1 MAIDPRIPMMGITPD
16 IAGAMSQGILSGERM
31 AQAPIRNQMLQQ
43 QVDMQSQ
50 QMQLAPLQLE
60 AARQTIDLNK
70 GTLGDAVNARKQE
83 AGAFVY
89 NSALAL
95 RDLPEGDPRRAA
107 AFAGFNQNMKNMGYS
122 EALGLGE
129 LGDDLSDAS
138 LDSIVAAYKP
148 YSQMGVEGLTA
159 GQREFQS
166 MTKGLTPE
174 QANLARRIKLGL
186 DPRAVTRADTIV
198 SIGEVPYIFDEQT
211 NSMIPVR
218 VDGQNVDA
226 DTVAASTRT
235 VAEGQ
240 SSGSSIGK
248 SKEERRGERI
258 IFGQDAAKGLPTIRR
273 ALLLLDKVETGGVNA
288 VSLAVRSSLG
298 LESADEGELSNKLGK
313 AVLSQLKATFGAA
326 FSEKEGSRLARIEAG
341 FGKNTATNQRLLNE
355 LLQTGNKYANQA
367 IKDSLEIEDYAT
379 AASIKENMDFEFDE
393 DANFLGASSGPKEG
407 DIVINEAGES
417 LMLINNQWVKQ

>member
-16 IAGAMSQGILSGERM
+16 IAGAMNQGILSGERL

-50 QMQLAPLQLE
+50 QMQLAPLQLQ
-60 AARQTIDLNK
+60 AAEQTIDLNK
-70 GTLGDAVNARKQE
+70 GTLGDAQQARDAKSNAYRYKLAESLFPLSLEQRAQAIE
-83 AGAFVY
+83 GA
-89 NSALAL
+89 
-95 RDLPEGDPRRAA
+95 RPDLTA
-107 AFAGFNQNMKNMGYS
+107 MGIDVDDM
-122 EALGLGE
+122 LGK
-129 LGDDLSDAS
+129 LSDEDLNGAMVT
-138 LDSIVAAYKP
+138 LKP
-148 YSQMGVEGLTA
+148 YSQMGLEGLTA

-166 MTKGLTPE
+166 MTEGLTPE
-174 QANLARRIKLGL
+174 QANLARRINLGL

-226 DTVAASTRT
+226 GTVAASTRT

-248 SKEERRGERI
+248 SKEERRDERI
-258 IFGQDAAKGLPTIRR
+258 TFGQDAAKGLPTIRR

-341 FGKNTATNQRLLNE
+341 FDKNTATNRRLLNE

-407 DIVINEAGES
+407 DIVINDAGES